1 MMNQLFGDIQQHLSM
16 LDLALKSSELIKNHA
31 SREELDAV
39 VNETENRERI
49 INIVTALQ
57 RKIENNVNEL
67 DASAITAD
75 DINLLKSW
83 FNDLNIWSEK
93 MLALDRETVELLG
106 QQKDSTTREIAMI
119 FKNKEVFKSYNHGA
133 KK

>member
-1 MMNQLFGDIQQHLSM
+1 MNQLFGDIQQHLSM

-31 SREELDAV
+31 GREELDAV
-39 VNETENRERI
+39 VSETENRERV

-57 RKIENNVNEL
+57 RKIENSVNEL
-67 DASAITAD
+67 DASSITAD

-119 FKNKEVFKSYNHGA
+119 FKNKEVFKSYNHGT

>member
-16 LDLALKSSELIKNHA
+16 LDLALKSSEQIKNHA

-49 INIVTALQ
+49 INVVTALQ
-57 RKIENNVNEL
+57 RKIENSVNEL
-67 DASAITAD
+67 DASNVTSD

>member
-1 MMNQLFGDIQQHLSM
+1 MMNQLLGDIQQHLSM
-16 LDLALKSSELIKNHA
+16 LDLAVKSSELIRNHA
-31 SREELDAV
+31 SREELEAV
-39 VNETENRERI
+39 VSETENRERI
-49 INIVTALQ
+49 INVVTTLQ

-67 DASAITAD
+67 DASNVTAD

>member
-1 MMNQLFGDIQQHLSM
+1 MNQLFGDIQQHLSM
-16 LDLALKSSELIKNHA
+16 LDLALKSSEQIKNHA

-49 INIVTALQ
+49 INVVTALQ
-57 RKIENNVNEL
+57 RKIENSVNEL
-67 DASAITAD
+67 DASNVTSD

-119 FKNKEVFKSYNHGA
+119 FKNKEVFKNYNHGA

>member
-31 SREELDAV
+31 GREELDAV
-39 VNETENRERI
+39 VSETENRERV

-57 RKIENNVNEL
+57 RKIENSVNEL
-67 DASAITAD
+67 DASSITAD

-119 FKNKEVFKSYNHGA
+119 FKNKEVFKSYNHGT

>member
-16 LDLALKSSELIKNHA
+16 LDLALKSSEQIKNHA

-49 INIVTALQ
+49 INVVTALQ
-57 RKIENNVNEL
+57 RKIENSVNEL
-67 DASAITAD
+67 DASNVTSD

-119 FKNKEVFKSYNHGA
+119 FKNKEVFKNYNHGA

>member
-16 LDLALKSSELIKNHA
+16 LDLALKSSEQIKYHA
-31 SREELDAV
+31 NREELDAV

-49 INIVTALQ
+49 INVVTALQ
-57 RKIENNVNEL
+57 RKIENSVNEL
-67 DASAITAD
+67 DASNVTSD